1 MTVPTGTGAAT
12 GTGVRVEQVAGT
24 RKAILATAERLFA
37 EHGVAAVSA
46 RQISEAA
53 GQGNNAA
60 VGYHFGTKTDLVRAV
75 LASHSEPI
83 EERRAQLV
91 AEHAGSTELR
101 DWLNCLVL
109 PSAEHFASLPVPT
122 WFARFSAQLMTDPVL
137 RALIEEQSL
146 DAPSLH
152 QVLDGMRGC
161 LSGLPTAVRH
171 ERGEMARLLLVHAF
185 AERER
190 EAADG
195 EPVRQAGW
203 VEATASL
210 VDALVGL
217 FLAPTTADVEQRM
230 STEHDLRERERDE
243 GHR

>member
-1 MTVPTGTGAAT
+1 MVPAVLTVPTVVAVLTASAVPTALARAGA
-12 GTGVRVEQVAGT
+12 RVEQVAGT

-37 EHGVAAVSA
+37 EHGVVAVSA

-60 VGYHFGTKTDLVRAV
+60 VGYHFGTKMGLVRAI
-75 LASHSEPI
+75 LAAHSAPI
-83 EERRAQLV
+83 EARRAQLA
-91 AEHAGSTELR
+91 AENEGSTELR

-109 PSAEHFASLPVPT
+109 PSAEHFASLPIPT
-122 WFARFSAQLMTDPVL
+122 WFARFTAQIMTDPVL
-137 RALIEEQSL
+137 RTVIEEESL
-146 DAPSLH
+146 NAPSLH
-152 QVLDGMRGC
+152 QVLHGLRGC

-190 EAADG
+190 DAADG
-195 EPVRQAGW
+195 DPGRQAGW
-203 VEATASL
+203 DEATASL

-217 FLAPTTADVEQRM
+217 FQAPASAPSR
-230 STEHDLRERERDE
+230 
-243 GHR
+243 